1 MSRIKIKSILTIL
14 LSIFCVNINAQ
25 VIKGRV
31 SDSTTREPLSYAAVE
46 IRSFG
51 DDTYITGGSTTAH
64 AKYALDGFNLD
75 AVDFLHKPIAYE
87 RFERAV
93 EKAMLHIK
101 ANEDETTHDVI
112 QDTIVVKQ
120 DYSSVNIPISDIF
133 YIEALE
139 NYSKI
144 FRLNGGTIISR
155 LNIKA
160 IHKMLPQKQFIRV
173 HRSFVVPVNKIQQF
187 SKQEIHLIGLNK
199 PIPVGRSY
207 AKEVSEI
214 LLQND

>member
-1 MSRIKIKSILTIL
+1 MMSYK
-14 LSIFCVNINAQ
+14 
-25 VIKGRV
+25 
-31 SDSTTREPLSYAAVE
+31 
-46 IRSFG
+46 
-51 DDTYITGGSTTAH
+51 
-64 AKYALDGFNLD
+64 
-75 AVDFLHKPIAYE
+75 
-87 RFERAV
+87 
-93 EKAMLHIK
+93 
-101 ANEDETTHDVI
+101 
-112 QDTIVVKQ
+112 DTIVVKQ
-120 DYSSVNIPISDIF
+120 DYSSINIPISDIF

-187 SKQEIHLIGLNK
+187 SKQEIYLIGLNK

-207 AKEVSEI
+207 AKEVTEI

>member
-1 MSRIKIKSILTIL
+1 MNG
-14 LSIFCVNINAQ
+14 LSGLDVAKALPEKCTLVF
-25 VIKGRV
+25 
-31 SDSTTREPLSYAAVE
+31 
-46 IRSFG
+46 
-51 DDTYITGGSTTAH
+51 TTAH

-101 ANEDETTHDVI
+101 ANENEITHDVI

-120 DYSSVNIPISDIF
+120 DYSSINIPISDIF

-214 LLQND
+214 LLQNE

>member
-1 MSRIKIKSILTIL
+1 MNG
-14 LSIFCVNINAQ
+14 LSGLDVAKVLPEKCTLVF
-25 VIKGRV
+25 
-31 SDSTTREPLSYAAVE
+31 
-46 IRSFG
+46 
-51 DDTYITGGSTTAH
+51 TTAH
-64 AKYALDGFNLD
+64 AKYALDGLNLD

-101 ANEDETTHDVI
+101 ANENEITHDVI

-120 DYSSVNIPISDIF
+120 DYSSINIPISDIS

-173 HRSFVVPVNKIQQF
+173 HRSFVVPVNKMQQF
-187 SKQEIHLIGLNK
+187 SKQEIYLIGLNK

-207 AKEVSEI
+207 AKEVTEI